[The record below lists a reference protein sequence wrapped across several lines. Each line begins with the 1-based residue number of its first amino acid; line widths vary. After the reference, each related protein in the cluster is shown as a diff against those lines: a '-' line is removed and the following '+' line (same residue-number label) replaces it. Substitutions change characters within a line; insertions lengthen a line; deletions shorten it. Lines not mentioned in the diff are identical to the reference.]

1 MIVVPRALQKL
12 AAAAHFAIVAA
23 VFSGIAVAAVAA
35 ESAEATLNNCLA
47 CHGDAGRAALPAVPA
62 LGAQPLDYLT
72 IQLYMFREKM
82 RTVEPM
88 TSLLKGM
95 KDDELKRLAAT
106 IAKLPPPAPNGEPA
120 DAARVERARALV
132 VQHRCNFCHNKDY
145 SGQQNV
151 PRLAGQ
157 REDYLLKALRD
168 YKSNA
173 RRGYDATMDDV
184 LYPLT
189 DADFQDLAHFL
200 SRQR

>member
-1 MIVVPRALQKL
+1 MIRDRSKGALT
-12 AAAAHFAIVAA
+12 AAVLAA
-23 VFSGIAVAAVAA
+23 VFCVLPVPVTAA
-35 ESAEATLNNCLA
+35 ENAETIIGACLA
-47 CHGDAGRAALPAVPA
+47 CHGDSVRATLPNVPA

-82 RTVEPM
+82 RAVEPM
-88 TSLLKGM
+88 TSMLKGM
-95 KDDELKRLAAT
+95 KDDDLKRLAAA
-106 IAKLPPPAPNGEPA
+106 IAKLPAPAPNSEPA
-120 DAARVERARALV
+120 DAARVERAQALV

-168 YKSNA
+168 YKSNT

-184 LYPLT
+184 LYPLN
-189 DADFQDLAHFL
+189 DDHFRDLAHFL

>member
-1 MIVVPRALQKL
+1 MIAVPRVLRKL
-12 AAAAHFAIVAA
+12 TAAARLLTGAA
-23 VFSGIAVAAVAA
+23 VFCLLPPAAGAA
-35 ESAEATLNNCLA
+35 EAGDAPLVACLS
-47 CHGDAGRAALPAVPA
+47 CHGNAERPPLPGVPA
-62 LGAQPLDYLT
+62 LGAQPQDYLT

-82 RTVEPM
+82 RAVEPM
-88 TSLLKGM
+88 TSMLKGM
-95 KDDELKRLAAT
+95 KDDELKRLAAS
-106 IAKLPPPAPNGEPA
+106 IAKLPPPAPSSEAA
-120 DAARVERARALV
+120 DAGRIERAQALV

-184 LYPLT
+184 IYPLN
-189 DADFQDLAHFL
+189 DDHFRDLAHFL

>member
-1 MIVVPRALQKL
+1 MP
-12 AAAAHFAIVAA
+12 
-23 VFSGIAVAAVAA
+23 G
-35 ESAEATLNNCLA
+35 
-47 CHGDAGRAALPAVPA
+47 VPA

-82 RTVEPM
+82 RAVEPM
-88 TSLLKGM
+88 TTLLKGM
-95 KDDELKRLAAT
+95 KDDELKRLAAS
-106 IAKLPPPAPNGEPA
+106 IAKLPPPVPNSEPA
-120 DAARVERARALV
+120 DAGRIERARALV

-184 LYPLT
+184 IYPLN
-189 DADFQDLAHFL
+189 DDHFRDLAHFL